1 MGVSADALGV
11 KAAAVF
17 SAFRATVP
25 GTLLPLVSLS
35 VNVVRAPGRDELIV
49 AGSMACLKLAVIT
62 VPVRLPPILVL
73 VDTFVARLLGLVWVT
88 VGALATTAAS
98 ADKLA
103 PAPAPAD
110 ARAPSP
116 PPPHPATKAASG
128 NAINHIGGLNMLWIF
143 FIFLLLSLEVA
154 RFR

>member
-1 MGVSADALGV
+1 MGVRADALGV
-11 KAAAVF
+11 NAAAVF

-25 GTLLPLVSLS
+25 GTFLPVLSLS
-35 VNVVRAPGRDELIV
+35 VKVVSVPGRDDAIV
-49 AGSMACLKLAVIT
+49 AGSIDRLKVAVTT
-62 VPVRLPPILVL
+62 VPVKLPPILVL
-73 VDTFVARLLGLVWVT
+73 VETFVARLLGLVWVT

-103 PAPAPAD
+103 PAPAD

-128 NAINHIGGLNMLWIF
+128 KAINHIGGLNMLWIF

>member
-1 MGVSADALGV
+1 MGFKADALGV
-11 KAAAVF
+11 NAAAVF

-25 GTLLPLVSLS
+25 GTLLPVASLS
-35 VNVVRAPGRDELIV
+35 ENVVSVPGRDEAMV
-49 AGSMACLKLAVIT
+49 AGSIDRLKVAVTT
-62 VPVRLPPILVL
+62 VPVKLPPILVL
-73 VDTFVARLLGLVWVT
+73 VDTFVARLVGLVWVT

-103 PAPAPAD
+103 PAPAE

-128 NAINHIGGLNMLWIF
+128 NAINHIGGLNMFWIF